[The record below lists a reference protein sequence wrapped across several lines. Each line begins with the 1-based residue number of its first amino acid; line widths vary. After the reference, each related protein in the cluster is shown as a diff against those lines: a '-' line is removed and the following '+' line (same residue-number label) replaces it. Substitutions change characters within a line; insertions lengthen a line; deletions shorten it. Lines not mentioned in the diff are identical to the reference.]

1 MNVKSVLQFIRNFL
15 FAIVNREFLIFVFFL
30 ALSGVFWLIMALNE
44 TYESEVQMP
53 LRLVNIP
60 RDVVITTEMEDTIIV
75 SVRDKGYA
83 LATYLYSDRLHP
95 INVNFNSYA
104 NRNTGVGHVPLSDIQ
119 RAVYQQLFNSSKI
132 AAVKTDKVDFTFN
145 YGVSKK
151 LPIKIVGKVVPSR
164 SYYLARTKFE
174 PQTVTVY
181 ASKEMLDSMHY
192 VATDWVNIVNFDDTI
207 THILSIKPVRGVK
220 VVPNSVRATFYP
232 DILTE
237 EAVEVPIT
245 AVNMPPGKVLRT
257 FPSKIKVRFTVGAS
271 RVRSIH
277 PDQFMVIADYRDL
290 AARPSDKCSLML
302 HIQPRGIKNARLE
315 FSQVDYLIEQQ

>member
-1 MNVKSVLQFIRNFL
+1 M

-30 ALSGVFWLIMALNE
+30 ALSGVFWLLLALNE
-44 TYESEVQMP
+44 TYESELQIP

-60 RDVVITTEMEDTIIV
+60 KNVVITTEMEDTV
-75 SVRDKGYA
+75 TLSVRDKGYT

-95 INVNFNSYA
+95 VNVNFNSYA
-104 NRNTGVGHVPLSDIQ
+104 NRNTGVGHVPLTDIQ

-132 AAVKTDKVDFTFN
+132 ISVKTDKVDFTFN
-145 YGVSKK
+145 YGISKK
-151 LPIKIVGKVVPSR
+151 LPIKIVGNIVPSK
-164 SYYLARTKFE
+164 SYYLARTQLE

-181 ASKEMLDSMHY
+181 ASKETLDSMRY

-207 THILSIKPVRGVK
+207 THSLSIKTIRGVK
-220 VVPNSVRATFYP
+220 FVPDKIRATFYP

-237 EAVEVPIT
+237 ETVEVPIT
-245 AVNMPPGKVLRT
+245 AVNMPPGKTLRT

-271 RVRSIH
+271 LVRRIH
-277 PDQFMVIADYRDL
+277 PDQFMVIADYNAL
-290 AARPSDKCSLML
+290 AIRPSDKCSLML